1 MDMEPKRKE
10 PTMSG
15 MAQLGVKGLLRWG
28 VIFSILWLLAIGV
41 AIAIPPKTAPSQGRE
56 QPTRE
61 ADLANRMARLEAL
74 CGAAKPPDAP
84 DQKAPQFLSQYY
96 TAEYSV
102 IMARISTWASLQ
114 YALFPIL
121 LAAFAILSKMD
132 NWPANLRLWA
142 AIGVLFAGYLAYQG
156 TMLDELQNV
165 LLIERY
171 LRPLASRLVGT
182 DQFWIHERFYR
193 QSYPVNVFYWKY
205 WPPLICLSAL
215 AGVMWYIR
223 SRHGFGR
230 KDYALAAIA
239 LVAWV
244 GVFVLTAEGS
254 RLEAQIIETCKRS
267 NLADPIQK
275 SHKSDRPTPAVERM
289 DTALPAAHR

>member
-1 MDMEPKRKE
+1 MNIMEQPRVE
-10 PTMSG
+10 
-15 MAQLGVKGLLRWG
+15 GLLRWG
-28 VIFSILWLLAIGV
+28 VIFSILWLVAIGV
-41 AIAIPPKTAPSQGRE
+41 AIAIPAKIAPSHGSE
-56 QPTRE
+56 QPNRE
-61 ADLANRMARLEAL
+61 DDLVNRVERLEAL
-74 CGAAKPPDAP
+74 CGAAKLPDAP
-84 DQKAPQFLSQYY
+84 DQKVPQFLAQFY
-96 TAEYSV
+96 TAEYSA

-132 NWPANLRLWA
+132 KWPANLRLWA
-142 AIGVLFAGYLAYQG
+142 AIGVLFSGYLAYQG

-193 QSYPVNVFYWKY
+193 QSYPVNIFYWKC
-205 WPPLICLSAL
+205 WPPLICLSAF

-223 SRHGFGR
+223 SHNGFGR
-230 KDYALAAIA
+230 KDYALAAGA

-244 GVFVLTAEGS
+244 GVLVLTAEGS
-254 RLEAQIIETCKRS
+254 RLETQIIEACKRS
-267 NLADPIQK
+267 NLADPVQN
-275 SHKSDRPTPAVERM
+275 SHKRGGLTSAVERT
-289 DTALPAAHR
+289 DTTLSRGPAAHR